1 MENPLF
7 LQGIFHFK
15 GKTLNPRCL
24 DLARTPCT
32 ETQRG
37 MALFGANQ
45 TRNRQERKTH
55 VEN

>member
-32 ETQRG
+32 ETRD

-45 TRNRQERKTH
+45 TRNRQERETH
-55 VEN
+55 VES